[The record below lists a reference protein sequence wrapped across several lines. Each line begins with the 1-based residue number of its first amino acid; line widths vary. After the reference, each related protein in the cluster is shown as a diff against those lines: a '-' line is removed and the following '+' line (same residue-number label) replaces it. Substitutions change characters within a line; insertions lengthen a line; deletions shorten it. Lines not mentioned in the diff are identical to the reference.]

1 MNSKAKTQKYIVVTI
16 EALAS
21 SFPRLADPELTR
33 LEVATG
39 MGEPTWES
47 YGSIGWEREHVSGVV
62 ERWWVLLKI
71 PRCDIDEVGEGK

>member
-16 EALAS
+16 EELAS

-39 MGEPTWES
+39 MGEPWE
-47 YGSIGWEREHVSGVV
+47 GHGFIGWERECGSTGSPPYTVH
-62 ERWWVLLKI
+62 EL
-71 PRCDIDEVGEGK
+71 P

>member
-33 LEVATG
+33 LEVVTG
-39 MGEPTWES
+39 MGEPWES
-47 YGSIGWEREHVSGVV
+47 HGSIGWEREQRKREKVGFIENTAMRH
-62 ERWWVLLKI
+62 RW
-71 PRCDIDEVGEGK
+71 GG

>member
-16 EALAS
+16 EELAS

-39 MGEPTWES
+39 MGEPWES
-47 YGSIGWEREHVSGVV
+47 YGSIGWEREHVSG
-62 ERWWVLLKI
+62 R
-71 PRCDIDEVGEGK
+71 EGGFY